1 MNLVIYYHK
10 KNRYSFNSLLGAI
23 EIDEILKD
31 IKIFIV
37 EKESELF
44 NLDEIF
50 EKNSKTIF
58 AFSFFT
64 TQIFEIFDL
73 VKRLKEKYKEKI
85 ILIAGGPHPTGDTL
99 NVLKI
104 GFDFII
110 RGEGEKSFVEF
121 LKRLKE
127 DSNYKDIK
135 GVSYKDEDGFKIRD
149 LSERVDINKYPPFS
163 IKFEKFS
170 PIEITRGCPFF
181 CFYCE
186 TPFIFS
192 SKIRHRK
199 IENIIYYI
207 EYMKNLNLLDIRFIT
222 PNAFS
227 YGSIDGKSLSLDSLE
242 KLLKEIRSVIKDKG
256 RIFLGTFPSEV
267 RPEYVNEETLSI
279 LKKYADN
286 KTIVIGGQSGSEKIL
301 EISHRGHSVKDIIN
315 AVKLSI
321 KFGYKPMVDFIFGLP
336 GEDKRDV
343 EETIKIMSELVKMG
357 AKIHAH
363 SFIPLPLTPFQFE
376 RSGRVKER
384 IRKFIKD
391 NLKENIVFGDW
402 GIQQKLGKLIEE
414 YFKKGLDMLS

>member
-104 GFDFII
+104 GFDFVI

-207 EYMKNLNLLDIRFIT
+207 EYMKKLNLLDIRFIT

-256 RIFLGTFPSEV
+256 RIFLGTFPSEI

-321 KFGYKPMVDFIFGLP
+321 KFGFKPIVDFIFGLP
-336 GEDKRDV
+336 GEDERDV